1 MKQLPISLEFFP
13 PKTSEGVEKLAAVR
27 QTLYALKPEFC
38 SVTYGAGGSTQ
49 QGTFDTVKAIH
60 AEGMTAAA
68 SHFSCIGATHSKVL
82 EQLQAL
88 KQAGIQRLRMK
99 ALWVSV

>member
-68 SHFSCIGATHSKVL
+68 SQQKPEPEKAPRISGTSENAATSP
-82 EQLQAL
+82 
-88 KQAGIQRLRMK
+88 
-99 ALWVSV
+99 